1 MEISLWKNC
10 LRVDRAL
17 EGFYQ
22 NYYLINEAFSRL
34 NLICGADCLN
44 YNLPSEA
51 KICMF
56 DSSDR

>member
-1 MEISLWKNC
+1 MENC